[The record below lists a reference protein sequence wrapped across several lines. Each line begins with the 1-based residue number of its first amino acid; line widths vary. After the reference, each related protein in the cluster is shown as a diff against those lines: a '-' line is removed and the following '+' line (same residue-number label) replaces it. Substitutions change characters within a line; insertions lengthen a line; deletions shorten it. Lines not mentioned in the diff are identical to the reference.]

1 MVKSIKQ
8 KNNEL
13 HNIVCNKV
21 RHKDMESTSS
31 TASSIK
37 KYGTTS
43 SIRRYGF
50 NIGIDIYIMIIK
62 MDKKSNIHR
71 QRWKGHVHNN
81 LADIITSMVE
91 SECTTKWFN
100 ILLKPF
106 CSFINIDLKESRNS
120 TSCLVDV
127 HSIIPSKG
135 VTTTRCIATS
145 TTAVQRQDATTSVA
159 NHCHQQ
165 HWYNEKIHSH
175 RGAVRRRHR
184 RHWRHRQQVLNNL
197 LSDKLINKSGFQQR
211 DYNKKSHQQ
220 AHQEEQFSATSPT
233 SSLTLS
239 STSSSSRR
247 SSFLVDAFNNNSSTT
262 SSSSKG
268 SSTKF
273 IENKFDKKFINNNC
287 FSGVHRQQVLQR
299 EIHRQQSLHRVHRR
313 QQFSGGLGQPLVCN
327 SISMVIILPLIDQL
341 HIKRQTTH
349 HQHCRLRIQ
358 RSTTTRFGMTTS
370 STKKRLRRGSTTTTI
385 RRRKRTTSTT

>member
-1 MVKSIKQ
+1 MA
-8 KNNEL
+8 
-13 HNIVCNKV
+13 
-21 RHKDMESTSS
+21 STSS
-31 TASSIK
+31 
-37 KYGTTS
+37 TTS

-50 NIGIDIYIMIIK
+50 NIGIDIDIAIIK
-62 MDKKSNIHR
+62 MDKKSNNHR
-71 QRWKGHVHNN
+71 QHWKGHVHNN

-91 SECTTKWFN
+91 SECTTTGQHS
-100 ILLKPF
+100 LKTF
-106 CSFINIDLKESRNS
+106 AFSSTSTSGARNS

-127 HSIIPSKG
+127 HSIVPSKG
-135 VTTTRCIATS
+135 VTTTKMHRNIDNSGAAARCNNLSSKSLSS
-145 TTAVQRQDATTSVA
+145 TTLVQKKFTL
-159 NHCHQQ
+159 
-165 HWYNEKIHSH
+165 IG
-175 RGAVRRRHR
+175 GAVRRRHR

-211 DYNKKSHQQ
+211 DYNKRVINKLIRKSSFQQ
-220 AHQEEQFSATSPT
+220 HRRH
-233 SSLTLS
+233 SLTLS

-262 SSSSKG
+262 SSSRKG

-358 RSTTTRFGMTTS
+358 RSTTTRFRMTTS
-370 STKKRLRRGSTTTTI
+370 STKKRLRRRPTTTTI
-385 RRRKRTTSTT
+385 RRRRRTTSTT